1 MTNYCHLN
9 DVKIINTN
17 ASQGDQTMSVNHKA
31 CRLKHN
37 NYSDVSNNTNAYNS
51 ANSNISIE
59 NVFSY
64 DDVLKLS
71 RLCGYEPYFDEYTA
85 DDLIQLAAFSSD
97 SLSLVGFI
105 SCLKPELNNTTG
117 NIPDNTTIEITAMVA
132 PEYRRQHI
140 FIRLFQALIN
150 TINTISSISDS
161 HNNCNKNSKINN
173 NNIRYIAS
181 IKDNFIDSSN
191 AGTINI
197 KYAYSDYLMSL
208 HNTQEYT
215 ERATLS
221 SLPDTL
227 ELLKYDDEY
236 QLVSNTSD
244 ELISSVAFDIFDTHI
259 CIHDVW
265 TAPDMRKCGYARH
278 LLSEFIKDWK
288 NKSNYH
294 KLPLILHVS
303 GTNIPAVNLYKSEGF
318 NVAEEIKYYTLNLN
332 NLI

>member
-1 MTNYCHLN
+1 
-9 DVKIINTN
+9 
-17 ASQGDQTMSVNHKA
+17 MSVNHKA

-37 NYSDVSNNTNAYNS
+37 NYSDVSNNANAYNS

-97 SLSLVGFI
+97 SHSLVGFI

-215 ERATLS
+215 EPAALS

-236 QLVSNTSD
+236 QLVSNATD

-318 NVAEEIKYYTLNLN
+318 TVAEEIKYYTLNLN

>member
-1 MTNYCHLN
+1 
-9 DVKIINTN
+9 
-17 ASQGDQTMSVNHKA
+17 MSVNHKA
-31 CRLKHN
+31 CSLKHN
-37 NYSDVSNNTNAYNS
+37 NNSNIYNNAYADNIT
-51 ANSNISIE
+51 NSNISIE

-97 SLSLVGFI
+97 SHSLVGFI

-117 NIPDNTTIEITAMVA
+117 NIPDNITIEITAMVA

-215 ERATLS
+215 EPAALS

-236 QLVSNTSD
+236 QLVSNATD

-259 CIHDVW
+259 CIHDV
-265 TAPDMRKCGYARH
+265 
-278 LLSEFIKDWK
+278 
-288 NKSNYH
+288 
-294 KLPLILHVS
+294 
-303 GTNIPAVNLYKSEGF
+303 
-318 NVAEEIKYYTLNLN
+318 
-332 NLI
+332 

>member
-1 MTNYCHLN
+1 
-9 DVKIINTN
+9 
-17 ASQGDQTMSVNHKA
+17 MSVNHKA

-71 RLCGYEPYFDEYTA
+71 RLCGYEPYCDEYTA
-85 DDLIQLAAFSSD
+85 DDLIQLAAFLSD
-97 SLSLVGFI
+97 SHSLVGFI

-117 NIPDNTTIEITAMVA
+117 NISDNTTIEITAMVA

-236 QLVSNTSD
+236 QLVSNATD

-303 GTNIPAVNLYKSEGF
+303 GTNIPAVNLYRAEGF
-318 NVAEEIKYYTLNLN
+318 TIAEEIKYYTLNLN

>member
-1 MTNYCHLN
+1 
-9 DVKIINTN
+9 
-17 ASQGDQTMSVNHKA
+17 MSVNHKA
-31 CRLKHN
+31 CSLKHN
-37 NYSDVSNNTNAYNS
+37 NNSNIYNNAYADNIT
-51 ANSNISIE
+51 NSNISIE

-85 DDLIQLAAFSSD
+85 DDLIQFAAFSSD
-97 SLSLVGFI
+97 SHSLVGFI

-117 NIPDNTTIEITAMVA
+117 NIPDNITIEITAMVA

-173 NNIRYIAS
+173 INIRYVAS

-215 ERATLS
+215 EAAALS

-236 QLVSNTSD
+236 QLVSNLTD

-265 TAPDMRKCGYARH
+265 TAPDMRKCGCARH

-318 NVAEEIKYYTLNLN
+318 TVAEEIKYYTLNLN

>member
-1 MTNYCHLN
+1 
-9 DVKIINTN
+9 
-17 ASQGDQTMSVNHKA
+17 MSVNHKA
-31 CRLKHN
+31 CSLKHN
-37 NYSDVSNNTNAYNS
+37 NNSNIYNNAYADNIT
-51 ANSNISIE
+51 NSNISIE

-71 RLCGYEPYFDEYTA
+71 RLCGYEPYFDEYIA

-97 SLSLVGFI
+97 SHSLVGFI

-215 ERATLS
+215 EPAALS

-318 NVAEEIKYYTLNLN
+318 TIAEEIKYYTLNLN

>member
-1 MTNYCHLN
+1 
-9 DVKIINTN
+9 
-17 ASQGDQTMSVNHKA
+17 MSVNHKA
-31 CRLKHN
+31 CSLKH
-37 NYSDVSNNTNAYNS
+37 SNNSNIYNNAYADNIT
-51 ANSNISIE
+51 NSNISIE
-59 NVFSY
+59 NIFSY
-64 DDVLKLS
+64 DDVLALS
-71 RLCGYEPYFDEYTA
+71 DLCGYEPYCDEYTA

-97 SLSLVGFI
+97 SHSLVGFI

-132 PEYRRQHI
+132 PDYRRQHI

-150 TINTISSISDS
+150 TINTISS
-161 HNNCNKNSKINN
+161 NNCNKNSGNNNHNNIYNDNTNSTNNINNNTSKINN
-173 NNIRYIAS
+173 INIRYVAS

-191 AGTINI
+191 SGTINT

-208 HNTQEYT
+208 HNTQKYT
-215 ERATLS
+215 EAAALS
-221 SLPDTL
+221 PLPDTL

-318 NVAEEIKYYTLNLN
+318 TIAEEIKYYTLNLN

>member
-1 MTNYCHLN
+1 
-9 DVKIINTN
+9 
-17 ASQGDQTMSVNHKA
+17 MSVNHKA

-37 NYSDVSNNTNAYNS
+37 NYSYISNNANSYNS

-97 SLSLVGFI
+97 SHSLVGFI

-117 NIPDNTTIEITAMVA
+117 NIPDNNNTTIEITAMVA
-132 PEYRRQHI
+132 PDYRRQHI

-150 TINTISSISDS
+150 TINTISS
-161 HNNCNKNSKINN
+161 NNCNKNSRNNNQNNIYNDNTNITNNINNNNSKINN
-173 NNIRYIAS
+173 INIRYIAS

-215 ERATLS
+215 EPAALS

-236 QLVSNTSD
+236 QLVSNATD

-303 GTNIPAVNLYKSEGF
+303 GTNIPAVNLYRSEGF
-318 NVAEEIKYYTLNLN
+318 TIAEEIKYYTLNLN

>member
-1 MTNYCHLN
+1 
-9 DVKIINTN
+9 
-17 ASQGDQTMSVNHKA
+17 MSVNHKA
-31 CRLKHN
+31 CSLKHN
-37 NYSDVSNNTNAYNS
+37 NNSNIYNNAYADNIT
-51 ANSNISIE
+51 NSNISIE

-85 DDLIQLAAFSSD
+85 DDLIQFAAFSSD
-97 SLSLVGFI
+97 SHSLVGFI

-117 NIPDNTTIEITAMVA
+117 NISDNTTIEITAMVA

-161 HNNCNKNSKINN
+161 HNNCNK
-173 NNIRYIAS
+173 IRYVAA
-181 IKDNFIDSSN
+181 IKGDFIYN
-191 AGTINI
+191 TNTGTINI

-318 NVAEEIKYYTLNLN
+318 TVAEEIKYYTLNLN

>member
-1 MTNYCHLN
+1 
-9 DVKIINTN
+9 
-17 ASQGDQTMSVNHKA
+17 MSVNHKA

-37 NYSDVSNNTNAYNS
+37 NYSDVSNNANAYNS
-51 ANSNISIE
+51 ANSNIRIE

-97 SLSLVGFI
+97 SHSLVGFI
-105 SCLKPELNNTTG
+105 SCLKPELNNITG

-173 NNIRYIAS
+173 INIRYVAS

-208 HNTQEYT
+208 HNIQEYT
-215 ERATLS
+215 EAAALS

-244 ELISSVAFDIFDTHI
+244 ALISSIAFDIFNTHI

-278 LLSEFIKDWK
+278 LLSEFIKDWE

-303 GTNIPAVNLYKSEGF
+303 GTNIPAVNLYRSEGF
-318 NVAEEIKYYTLNLN
+318 TVAEEIKYYTLNLN

>member
-1 MTNYCHLN
+1 
-9 DVKIINTN
+9 
-17 ASQGDQTMSVNHKA
+17 MSVNHKA

-71 RLCGYEPYFDEYTA
+71 RLCGYEPYCDEYTA
-85 DDLIQLAAFSSD
+85 DDLIQLAAFLSD
-97 SLSLVGFI
+97 SHSLVGFI

-117 NIPDNTTIEITAMVA
+117 NISDNTTIEITAMVA

-236 QLVSNTSD
+236 QLVSNATD

-318 NVAEEIKYYTLNLN
+318 TIAEEIKYYTLNLN

>member
-1 MTNYCHLN
+1 
-9 DVKIINTN
+9 
-17 ASQGDQTMSVNHKA
+17 MSVNHKA

-37 NYSDVSNNTNAYNS
+37 NYSDVSNNANAYNS

-97 SLSLVGFI
+97 SHSLVGFI

-161 HNNCNKNSKINN
+161 HNNYNKNSKINN
-173 NNIRYIAS
+173 INIRYVAS

-215 ERATLS
+215 ETAALS

-265 TAPDMRKCGYARH
+265 TAPDKRKCGYARH

-318 NVAEEIKYYTLNLN
+318 TVAEEIKYYTLNLN

>member
-1 MTNYCHLN
+1 
-9 DVKIINTN
+9 
-17 ASQGDQTMSVNHKA
+17 MSVNHKA

-37 NYSDVSNNTNAYNS
+37 NYSDVSNNANAYNS

-97 SLSLVGFI
+97 SHSLVGFI

-117 NIPDNTTIEITAMVA
+117 NIPYNTTIEITAMVA

-161 HNNCNKNSKINN
+161 HNNYNKNSKINN
-173 NNIRYIAS
+173 INIRYVAS

-215 ERATLS
+215 EAAALS

-244 ELISSVAFDIFDTHI
+244 ALISSIAFDIFNTHI

-278 LLSEFIKDWK
+278 LLSEFIKDWE

-318 NVAEEIKYYTLNLN
+318 TIAEEIKYYTLNLN

>member
-1 MTNYCHLN
+1 
-9 DVKIINTN
+9 
-17 ASQGDQTMSVNHKA
+17 MSVNHKV
-31 CRLKHN
+31 CGLKHN
-37 NYSDVSNNTNAYNS
+37 NYSDVSNNANAYNS

-85 DDLIQLAAFSSD
+85 NDLIQFAAFSSD
-97 SLSLVGFI
+97 SHSLVGFI

-173 NNIRYIAS
+173 INIRYIAS

-215 ERATLS
+215 EAAALS

-244 ELISSVAFDIFDTHI
+244 ALISSISFDIFNTHI

-303 GTNIPAVNLYKSEGF
+303 GTNIPAVNLYRSEGF
-318 NVAEEIKYYTLNLN
+318 TIAEEIKYYTLNLN

>member
-1 MTNYCHLN
+1 
-9 DVKIINTN
+9 
-17 ASQGDQTMSVNHKA
+17 MSVNHKA
-31 CRLKHN
+31 CSLKHN
-37 NYSDVSNNTNAYNS
+37 NNSNIYNNAYTDNIT
-51 ANSNISIE
+51 NSNISIE

-97 SLSLVGFI
+97 SHSLVGFI

-117 NIPDNTTIEITAMVA
+117 NIPDNITIEITAMVA

-150 TINTISSISDS
+150 TISSISDS

-173 NNIRYIAS
+173 INIRYIAS

-215 ERATLS
+215 EATALY

-244 ELISSVAFDIFDTHI
+244 ALISSVAFDIFDTHI

-265 TAPDMRKCGYARH
+265 TAPDMRKYGYARH

-303 GTNIPAVNLYKSEGF
+303 GTNIPAVNLYRSEGF
-318 NVAEEIKYYTLNLN
+318 TVAEEIKYYTLNLN

>member
-1 MTNYCHLN
+1 
-9 DVKIINTN
+9 
-17 ASQGDQTMSVNHKA
+17 MSVNHKA

-37 NYSDVSNNTNAYNS
+37 NYSDVSNNANAYNS

-97 SLSLVGFI
+97 SHSLVGFI
-105 SCLKPELNNTTG
+105 SCLKPELNNITG

-161 HNNCNKNSKINN
+161 HNNCNMNSKINN
-173 NNIRYIAS
+173 INIRYIAS
-181 IKDNFIDSSN
+181 IKDNFINSSN

-215 ERATLS
+215 EAAALS

-244 ELISSVAFDIFDTHI
+244 ELISSIAFDIFNTHI

-265 TAPDMRKCGYARH
+265 TAPDVRKCGYARH
-278 LLSEFIKDWK
+278 LLSEFIKDWE

-318 NVAEEIKYYTLNLN
+318 TIAEEIKYYTLNLN

>member
-1 MTNYCHLN
+1 
-9 DVKIINTN
+9 
-17 ASQGDQTMSVNHKA
+17 MSVNHKA
-31 CRLKHN
+31 CRFKHN

-97 SLSLVGFI
+97 SHSLVGFI
-105 SCLKPELNNTTG
+105 SCLKPELNNTIG
-117 NIPDNTTIEITAMVA
+117 NIPDNITIEITAMVA

-140 FIRLFQALIN
+140 FIKLFQALIN

-244 ELISSVAFDIFDTHI
+244 ELISLVAFDIFDTHI

-318 NVAEEIKYYTLNLN
+318 TVAEEIKYYTLNLN

>member
-1 MTNYCHLN
+1 MPL
-9 DVKIINTN
+9 
-17 ASQGDQTMSVNHKA
+17 
-31 CRLKHN
+31 
-37 NYSDVSNNTNAYNS
+37 
-51 ANSNISIE
+51 
-59 NVFSY
+59 
-64 DDVLKLS
+64 
-71 RLCGYEPYFDEYTA
+71 
-85 DDLIQLAAFSSD
+85 FSSD
-97 SLSLVGFI
+97 SHSLVGFI

-117 NIPDNTTIEITAMVA
+117 NISDNTTIEITAMVA

-173 NNIRYIAS
+173 INIRYVAS

-215 ERATLS
+215 EAAALS

-244 ELISSVAFDIFDTHI
+244 ELISSIAFDIFDTHI

-303 GTNIPAVNLYKSEGF
+303 GTNIPAVNLYRSEGF
-318 NVAEEIKYYTLNLN
+318 TVAEEIKYYTLNLN

>member
-1 MTNYCHLN
+1 
-9 DVKIINTN
+9 
-17 ASQGDQTMSVNHKA
+17 MSVNHKA

-37 NYSDVSNNTNAYNS
+37 NYSDVSNNANAYNS

-85 DDLIQLAAFSSD
+85 DDLIQFAAFSSD
-97 SLSLVGFI
+97 SHSLVGFI
-105 SCLKPELNNTTG
+105 SCLKPELNNTAG
-117 NIPDNTTIEITAMVA
+117 NISDNTTIEITAMVA

-161 HNNCNKNSKINN
+161 HNNCNKNSKIDNI
-173 NNIRYIAS
+173 NIRYIAS

-215 ERATLS
+215 EAAALS

-244 ELISSVAFDIFDTHI
+244 ALISSVAFDIFDTHI

-303 GTNIPAVNLYKSEGF
+303 GTNIPAVNLYRSEGF
-318 NVAEEIKYYTLNLN
+318 TIAEEIKYYTLNLN

>member
-1 MTNYCHLN
+1 
-9 DVKIINTN
+9 
-17 ASQGDQTMSVNHKA
+17 MSVNHKA
-31 CRLKHN
+31 CSLKHN
-37 NYSDVSNNTNAYNS
+37 NNSNIYNNAYADNIT
-51 ANSNISIE
+51 NSNISIE

-85 DDLIQLAAFSSD
+85 DDLIQLAAF
-97 SLSLVGFI
+97 SLVGFI

-161 HNNCNKNSKINN
+161 HNNCNK
-173 NNIRYIAS
+173 NIRYIAS

-303 GTNIPAVNLYKSEGF
+303 GTNIPAVNLYRSEGF
-318 NVAEEIKYYTLNLN
+318 TIAEEIKYYTLNLN

>member
-1 MTNYCHLN
+1 
-9 DVKIINTN
+9 
-17 ASQGDQTMSVNHKA
+17 MSVNHKA
-31 CRLKHN
+31 CRFKHN

-97 SLSLVGFI
+97 SHSLVGFI
-105 SCLKPELNNTTG
+105 SCLKPELNNTIG
-117 NIPDNTTIEITAMVA
+117 NIPDNITIEITAMVA

-244 ELISSVAFDIFDTHI
+244 ELISLVAFDIFDTHI

-318 NVAEEIKYYTLNLN
+318 TVAEEIKYYTLNLN

>member
-1 MTNYCHLN
+1 
-9 DVKIINTN
+9 
-17 ASQGDQTMSVNHKA
+17 MSVNHKA

-37 NYSDVSNNTNAYNS
+37 NYSDVSNNTNAYNN

-85 DDLIQLAAFSSD
+85 DDLIQFAAFSSD
-97 SLSLVGFI
+97 SHSLVGFI

-173 NNIRYIAS
+173 NNIRYVAS

-215 ERATLS
+215 ETAALS

-244 ELISSVAFDIFDTHI
+244 ELISSIAFDIFNTHI

-288 NKSNYH
+288 NKSSYH

-303 GTNIPAVNLYKSEGF
+303 GTNIPAVNLYRSEGF
-318 NVAEEIKYYTLNLN
+318 TIAEEIKYYTLNLN

>member
-1 MTNYCHLN
+1 
-9 DVKIINTN
+9 
-17 ASQGDQTMSVNHKA
+17 MSVNHKA

-37 NYSDVSNNTNAYNS
+37 NYSDVSNNANAYNS

-97 SLSLVGFI
+97 SHSLVGFI
-105 SCLKPELNNTTG
+105 SCLKPELNNITG

-173 NNIRYIAS
+173 INIRYVAS

-208 HNTQEYT
+208 HNIQEYT
-215 ERATLS
+215 EAAALS

-244 ELISSVAFDIFDTHI
+244 ALISSIAFDIFNTHI

-278 LLSEFIKDWK
+278 LLSEFIKDWE

-318 NVAEEIKYYTLNLN
+318 TVAEEIKYYTLYHDS
-332 NLI
+332 

>member
-1 MTNYCHLN
+1 
-9 DVKIINTN
+9 
-17 ASQGDQTMSVNHKA
+17 MSVNHKA
-31 CRLKHN
+31 CGLKHN
-37 NYSDVSNNTNAYNS
+37 NYSDVSNNANAYNS

-85 DDLIQLAAFSSD
+85 NDLIQFAAFSSD
-97 SLSLVGFI
+97 SHSLVGFI

-173 NNIRYIAS
+173 INIRYIAS

-215 ERATLS
+215 EAAALS

-244 ELISSVAFDIFDTHI
+244 ALISSISFDIFNTHI

-303 GTNIPAVNLYKSEGF
+303 GTNIPAVNLYRSEGF
-318 NVAEEIKYYTLNLN
+318 TIAEEIKYYTLNLN

>member
-1 MTNYCHLN
+1 
-9 DVKIINTN
+9 
-17 ASQGDQTMSVNHKA
+17 MSVNHKA

-37 NYSDVSNNTNAYNS
+37 NYSDASNNTNAYNS

-85 DDLIQLAAFSSD
+85 DDLIQLAAFLSD
-97 SLSLVGFI
+97 SHSLVGFI

-132 PEYRRQHI
+132 PDYRRQHI

-150 TINTISSISDS
+150 TISS
-161 HNNCNKNSKINN
+161 NNCNKNSSNNNHNNIYNDNTNITDNINNNTSKINN
-173 NNIRYIAS
+173 INIRYIAS

-191 AGTINI
+191 SGTINI

-215 ERATLS
+215 EAAALS

-318 NVAEEIKYYTLNLN
+318 TVAEEIKYYTLNLN

>member
-1 MTNYCHLN
+1 
-9 DVKIINTN
+9 
-17 ASQGDQTMSVNHKA
+17 MSVNHKA

-37 NYSDVSNNTNAYNS
+37 NYSDVSNNANAYNS

-97 SLSLVGFI
+97 SHSLVGFI
-105 SCLKPELNNTTG
+105 SCLKPELNNITG

-173 NNIRYIAS
+173 INIRYVAS

-208 HNTQEYT
+208 HNIQEYT
-215 ERATLS
+215 EAAALS

-244 ELISSVAFDIFDTHI
+244 ALISSIAFDIFNTHI

-278 LLSEFIKDWK
+278 LLSEFIKDWE

-303 GTNIPAVNLYKSEGF
+303 GTNIPAVNLYRSEGF
-318 NVAEEIKYYTLNLN
+318 TVAEEIKYYTLNLN

>member
-1 MTNYCHLN
+1 
-9 DVKIINTN
+9 
-17 ASQGDQTMSVNHKA
+17 MSVNHKA

-97 SLSLVGFI
+97 SHSLVGFI

-132 PEYRRQHI
+132 PGYRRQHI

-173 NNIRYIAS
+173 VNIRYIAS

-191 AGTINI
+191 AGTINT

-215 ERATLS
+215 EAATLS
-221 SLPDTL
+221 YLPDTL

-278 LLSEFIKDWK
+278 LLSEFIKDWE

-303 GTNIPAVNLYKSEGF
+303 GTNIPAVNLYRSEGF
-318 NVAEEIKYYTLNLN
+318 TIAEEIKYYTLNLN

>member
-1 MTNYCHLN
+1 
-9 DVKIINTN
+9 
-17 ASQGDQTMSVNHKA
+17 MSVNHKA

-37 NYSDVSNNTNAYNS
+37 NYSDVSNNTNAYNN

-85 DDLIQLAAFSSD
+85 DDLIQFAAFSSD
-97 SLSLVGFI
+97 SHSLVGFI

-173 NNIRYIAS
+173 INIRYIAS

-191 AGTINI
+191 PGTINI

-215 ERATLS
+215 AAALS

-244 ELISSVAFDIFDTHI
+244 ALISSIAFDIFNTHI

-303 GTNIPAVNLYKSEGF
+303 GTNIPAVNLYRSEGF
-318 NVAEEIKYYTLNLN
+318 TIAEEIKYYTLNLN

>member
-1 MTNYCHLN
+1 
-9 DVKIINTN
+9 
-17 ASQGDQTMSVNHKA
+17 MSVNHNA

-59 NVFSY
+59 NIFSY

-97 SLSLVGFI
+97 SHSLVGFI
-105 SCLKPELNNTTG
+105 SCLKPELNNSTG
-117 NIPDNTTIEITAMVA
+117 NIPYNTTIEITAMVA

-173 NNIRYIAS
+173 INIRYVAS
-181 IKDNFIDSSN
+181 IKDNFIDNSN

-215 ERATLS
+215 EAAALS

-236 QLVSNTSD
+236 QLVSNLTD

-278 LLSEFIKDWK
+278 LLSEFIKDWE

-303 GTNIPAVNLYKSEGF
+303 GTNIPAVNLYRSEGF
-318 NVAEEIKYYTLNLN
+318 TIAEEIKYYTLNLN

>member
-1 MTNYCHLN
+1 
-9 DVKIINTN
+9 
-17 ASQGDQTMSVNHKA
+17 MSVNHKA
-31 CRLKHN
+31 CSLKHN
-37 NYSDVSNNTNAYNS
+37 NNSNIYNNAYADNIT
-51 ANSNISIE
+51 NSNISIE

-97 SLSLVGFI
+97 SHSLVGFI

-215 ERATLS
+215 EATALY

-236 QLVSNTSD
+236 QLVSNATD

-265 TAPDMRKCGYARH
+265 TAPDMRKYGYARH

-318 NVAEEIKYYTLNLN
+318 TVAEEIKYYTLNLN

>member
-1 MTNYCHLN
+1 ML
-9 DVKIINTN
+9 
-17 ASQGDQTMSVNHKA
+17 VNHKA
-31 CRLKHN
+31 CSLKHN
-37 NYSDVSNNTNAYNS
+37 NNSNIYNNAYADNIT
-51 ANSNISIE
+51 NSNISIE

-97 SLSLVGFI
+97 SHSLVGFI

-117 NIPDNTTIEITAMVA
+117 NIPDNITIEITAMVA

-161 HNNCNKNSKINN
+161 HNNCNK
-173 NNIRYIAS
+173 IRYVAA
-181 IKDNFIDSSN
+181 IKGDFIYNTNTS
-191 AGTINI
+191 TINI

-215 ERATLS
+215 EPAALS

-236 QLVSNTSD
+236 QLVSNATD

>member
-1 MTNYCHLN
+1 
-9 DVKIINTN
+9 
-17 ASQGDQTMSVNHKA
+17 MSVNHKA
-31 CRLKHN
+31 CSLKHN
-37 NYSDVSNNTNAYNS
+37 NNSNIYNNAYADNIT
-51 ANSNISIE
+51 NSNISIE

-97 SLSLVGFI
+97 SHSLVGFI

-117 NIPDNTTIEITAMVA
+117 NIPDNITIEITAMVA

-173 NNIRYIAS
+173 
-181 IKDNFIDSSN
+181 
-191 AGTINI
+191 INI

-215 ERATLS
+215 EPAALS

-236 QLVSNTSD
+236 QLVSNATD

-303 GTNIPAVNLYKSEGF
+303 GTNIPAVNLYRSEGF
-318 NVAEEIKYYTLNLN
+318 TVAEEIKYYTLNLN

>member
-1 MTNYCHLN
+1 
-9 DVKIINTN
+9 
-17 ASQGDQTMSVNHKA
+17 MSVNHKA
-31 CRLKHN
+31 CSLKHN
-37 NYSDVSNNTNAYNS
+37 NNSNIYNNAYADNIT
-51 ANSNISIE
+51 NSNISIE

-97 SLSLVGFI
+97 SHSLVGFI

-265 TAPDMRKCGYARH
+265 TAPDMRKFGYARH

-318 NVAEEIKYYTLNLN
+318 TVAEEIKYYTLNLN

>member
-1 MTNYCHLN
+1 
-9 DVKIINTN
+9 
-17 ASQGDQTMSVNHKA
+17 MSVNHKA
-31 CRLKHN
+31 CSLKHN
-37 NYSDVSNNTNAYNS
+37 NNSNIYNNAYADNIT
-51 ANSNISIE
+51 NSNISIE

-85 DDLIQLAAFSSD
+85 DDLIQFAAFSSD
-97 SLSLVGFI
+97 SHSLVGFI

-117 NIPDNTTIEITAMVA
+117 NIPDNITIEITAMVA

-173 NNIRYIAS
+173 INIRYIAS

-215 ERATLS
+215 EATALY

-265 TAPDMRKCGYARH
+265 TAPDMRKYGYARH

-318 NVAEEIKYYTLNLN
+318 TVAEEVKYYTLNLN

>member
-1 MTNYCHLN
+1 
-9 DVKIINTN
+9 
-17 ASQGDQTMSVNHKA
+17 MSVNHKA
-31 CRLKHN
+31 CSLKHN
-37 NYSDVSNNTNAYNS
+37 NNSNIYNNAYADNIT
-51 ANSNISIE
+51 NSNISIE

-71 RLCGYEPYFDEYTA
+71 RLCGYEPYCDEYTA

-97 SLSLVGFI
+97 SHSLVGFI

-117 NIPDNTTIEITAMVA
+117 NIPDNNNTTIEITAMVA
-132 PEYRRQHI
+132 PDYRRQHI

-161 HNNCNKNSKINN
+161 HNNCNK
-173 NNIRYIAS
+173 IRYVAA
-181 IKDNFIDSSN
+181 IKGDFIYNTNPS
-191 AGTINI
+191 TINI

-215 ERATLS
+215 EATALY

-236 QLVSNTSD
+236 QLVSNATD

-318 NVAEEIKYYTLNLN
+318 TVAEEIKYYTLNLN

>member
-1 MTNYCHLN
+1 
-9 DVKIINTN
+9 
-17 ASQGDQTMSVNHKA
+17 
-31 CRLKHN
+31 
-37 NYSDVSNNTNAYNS
+37 
-51 ANSNISIE
+51 
-59 NVFSY
+59 
-64 DDVLKLS
+64 
-71 RLCGYEPYFDEYTA
+71 
-85 DDLIQLAAFSSD
+85 
-97 SLSLVGFI
+97 
-105 SCLKPELNNTTG
+105 
-117 NIPDNTTIEITAMVA
+117 MVA

-215 ERATLS
+215 DAALS

-318 NVAEEIKYYTLNLN
+318 TVAEEIKYYTLNLN

>member
-1 MTNYCHLN
+1 
-9 DVKIINTN
+9 
-17 ASQGDQTMSVNHKA
+17 MSVNHKA

-37 NYSDVSNNTNAYNS
+37 NYSDVSNNANAYNS

-97 SLSLVGFI
+97 SHSLVGFI

-150 TINTISSISDS
+150 TISSISDS

-173 NNIRYIAS
+173 
-181 IKDNFIDSSN
+181 
-191 AGTINI
+191 INI

-215 ERATLS
+215 EAAALS

-227 ELLKYDDEY
+227 ELLKYDYEY

-244 ELISSVAFDIFDTHI
+244 ALISSIAFDIFNTHI

-265 TAPDMRKCGYARH
+265 TAPNKRKCGYARH

-303 GTNIPAVNLYKSEGF
+303 GTNIPAVNLYRSEGF
-318 NVAEEIKYYTLNLN
+318 TIAEEIKYYTLNLN

>member
-1 MTNYCHLN
+1 
-9 DVKIINTN
+9 
-17 ASQGDQTMSVNHKA
+17 MSVNHKA

-37 NYSDVSNNTNAYNS
+37 NYSYISNNANSYNS

-97 SLSLVGFI
+97 SHSLVGFI

-117 NIPDNTTIEITAMVA
+117 NIPDNNNTTIEITAMVA
-132 PEYRRQHI
+132 PDYRCQHI

-150 TINTISSISDS
+150 TIN
-161 HNNCNKNSKINN
+161 KNSKINN
-173 NNIRYIAS
+173 INIRYIAS

-215 ERATLS
+215 EPAALS

-236 QLVSNTSD
+236 QLVSNATD

-288 NKSNYH
+288 NKSNYR

-318 NVAEEIKYYTLNLN
+318 TVAEEIKYYTLNLN